1 MALFLGIT
9 ALEGQIPNYYV
20 WVYFAKVVVVV
31 AALIWAKP
39 TWKDL
44 KFEPKWIPVAVAVGL
59 LLFAAWVGIESYL
72 SYPHLGERTGYN
84 PWEKIPDEGMR
95 MAFIGVRFFG
105 LVLLVPLMEELFWRS
120 FMLRFATQTDFRS
133 LAIGTFSLAGA
144 AITCGLFALAHP
156 EWIPAFLFAAA
167 LAALVRYTK
176 SIFAC
181 FVAHLVT
188 NLSLGIYVLTERAW
202 ALW

>member
-1 MALFLGIT
+1 
-9 ALEGQIPNYYV
+9 
-20 WVYFAKVVVVV
+20 
-31 AALIWAKP
+31 
-39 TWKDL
+39 
-44 KFEPKWIPVAVAVGL
+44 
-59 LLFAAWVGIESYL
+59 
-72 SYPHLGERTGYN
+72 
-84 PWEKIPDEGMR
+84 
-95 MAFIGVRFFG
+95 
-105 LVLLVPLMEELFWRS
+105 
-120 FMLRFATQTDFRS
+120 MLRFATQTDFRS

-167 LAALVRYTK
+167 LAALARYTK